1 MRADAVLAGTGDITW
16 RPAVRRAQGRRTS
29 EPLGGGD
36 APAAPGAVPRAPFF
50 RLTGAGEVW
59 VAGAGTHWLPVALA
73 DDVLYV
79 REDRVL
85 AFEGSLSWEA
95 GSVRGAALRLLQ
107 FRGRGTVA
115 LELDEAPVAIKI
127 TDERPTLLAGARLV
141 GWVGRLVPS
150 GAQPDAGGSAQVQ
163 LPFQLSCQGEGVVL
177 LDAGGRR

>member
-1 MRADAVLAGTGDITW
+1 
-16 RPAVRRAQGRRTS
+16 
-29 EPLGGGD
+29 
-36 APAAPGAVPRAPFF
+36 
-50 RLTGAGEVW
+50 

-95 GSVRGAALRLLQ
+95 GAVRGAALRMLQ

-141 GWVGRLVPS
+141 GWVGVWCRTAPCRTAAGRAVPHSVSTLLPRRRRRVARRRRAALRTTWRAS
-150 GAQPDAGGSAQVQ
+150 GAS
-163 LPFQLSCQGEGVVL
+163 
-177 LDAGGRR
+177 